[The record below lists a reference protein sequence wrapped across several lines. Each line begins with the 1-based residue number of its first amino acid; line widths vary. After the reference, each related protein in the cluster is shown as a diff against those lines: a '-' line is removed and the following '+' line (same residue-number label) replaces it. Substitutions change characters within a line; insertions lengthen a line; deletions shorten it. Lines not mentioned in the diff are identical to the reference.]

1 MLNCLAAYLIA
12 CWAKSQRQ
20 TARRE
25 AVREHKSEALFKE
38 TPEPPSLQPSQPAF
52 GAFTSVAAL
61 FGFRTCRSHRLRCR
75 RTIGRRG
82 WRVNLTTR
90 LAPSRRKQKLRGRT
104 PIELV
109 RPMGRVNMMHEEK
122 QLCRRNSLS
131 GIRSHASASHAA
143 FHKHPPLK
151 QQLCSVMKTMPWRKL
166 RRHPRGTSQWMMAN

>member
-1 MLNCLAAYLIA
+1 MPPRAKAKGKAKAQPKFRL
-12 CWAKSQRQ
+12 AKSQRQ

-38 TPEPPSLQPSQPAF
+38 TSEPPSLQPSQPAF

-90 LAPSRRKQKLRGRT
+90 LAPNFLVFNISA
-104 PIELV
+104 EL
-109 RPMGRVNMMHEEK
+109 
-122 QLCRRNSLS
+122 
-131 GIRSHASASHAA
+131 A
-143 FHKHPPLK
+143 FHISGNVQNLDGNMKNISMPCTPTTLCTAVSKASGKAK
-151 QQLCSVMKTMPWRKL
+151 QAVRKESGL
-166 RRHPRGTSQWMMAN
+166 SSLLILDANTH